1 MFLAIAIA
9 ATRLGDPVLL
19 AQNRAPGSFNPRDLS
34 GVWIGSRDGEAV
46 LDQSRVP
53 PMTPAA
59 QAKFDAAVPTLGPR
73 VVAGKEND
81 PILRCYPDGL
91 PKLLGV
97 PQPFEI
103 IQLTNRVIMF
113 FEHNRHW
120 RTIWTDGRKLPEDP
134 EPRWMGHSVGRW
146 ERNTLVVD
154 SIGFRDIPWVDFF
167 GHPHTEKMRLIE
179 RYTRTG
185 PRDLEIAV
193 TIDDPL
199 SYTRPWI
206 NPAKKFNLKA
216 DWELDEHYCVFDE
229 EQAYADAVR
238 VPAGDSAPRPK

>member
-1 MFLAIAIA
+1 MRKPLILFTIALA
-9 ATRLGDPVLL
+9 ATLLGEHFLL
-19 AQNRAPGSFNPRDLS
+19 AQNRGARAAFNARDLS
-34 GVWIGSRDGEAV
+34 GVWIGTRDGKAV
-46 LDQSRVP
+46 LDQSLVP

-73 VVAGKEND
+73 VIAGKEND

-103 IQLTNRVIMF
+103 IQLSNRVIMF

-120 RTIWTDGRKLPEDP
+120 RTIWTDGRKLPDDP

-146 ERNTLVVD
+146 EGNTLLVD
-154 SIGFRDIPWVDFF
+154 SMGFRDIPWVDFF
-167 GHPHTEKMRLIE
+167 GHPHTEKMHLIE

-185 PRDLEIAV
+185 PGEMEIAV
-193 TIDDPL
+193 T
-199 SYTRPWI
+199 
-206 NPAKKFNLKA
+206 
-216 DWELDEHYCVFDE
+216 
-229 EQAYADAVR
+229 
-238 VPAGDSAPRPK
+238 